1 MYWDVLTDMN
11 TKHDVCWN
19 KAKTSQE
26 IFSHHMTEYPQTEDP
41 LDVLRRV
48 RKFSNLHFF
57 FFTLFVRTREMNF
70 IRVLQEE
77 MKVKEVEQNI
87 CRLTN
92 SLSNVKQSNY
102 RMSNNND
109 CKYIT

>member
-41 LDVLRRV
+41 LDDLRRV

-57 FFTLFVRTREMNF
+57 FFLHFSSEKRNEFHSRVTGRNESERSRTKYLSF
-70 IRVLQEE
+70 DQL
-77 MKVKEVEQNI
+77 VKQRKTI
-87 CRLTN
+87 K
-92 SLSNVKQSNY
+92 LSNVQQQ
-102 RMSNNND
+102 RL
-109 CKYIT
+109 